1 MNPFVQL
8 LKTLFALVVVVAAH
22 SSARGDETSS
32 PFFRAYYLETHD
44 RDYAAA
50 AKLYAEAIDDRSLT
64 AEQRTTATTRRAA
77 CLEELASA
85 DFATLMPPAALAY
98 VELSRPGE
106 RVLGLLKT
114 LGLTAT
120 GDPAEAVGRRVVIS
134 PDLVR
139 QLLGVR
145 GAAAAVT
152 GFDPFGGKPTGVAV
166 LHAGDVA
173 LLRGIIETALPA
185 AAKAI
190 KPIEGCA
197 TYEAGGEVY
206 ITLTQRLAIVSAQP
220 SEIAAVIRRLR
231 GQEKESFATNADLRE
246 VLAERGDALL
256 FFCANVKPIMPMVTA
271 MMAAAGGN
279 SPELTMAQAL
289 LDLGSLQAVAGRLD
303 VGADGVRLD
312 VSLRLAEGHRNLA
325 YNFFRM
331 PPVDRQTLECVP
343 AGAAAFAAFAL
354 NEPNSRF
361 GGGATPVGEEKPIV
375 TLMDIGREIFANIVG
390 VGVFVLPPAPGERI
404 AHELPDFA
412 AVISVNDPVKS
423 QALWGQMLG
432 IASLA
437 AGGRS
442 LDGETRE
449 IAGVKAQR
457 FALPEGMSVF
467 LAISGNTLVV
477 APGEAA
483 LARAL
488 AARRSGESILS
499 DPAYRASL
507 DRLGTD
513 STFAAFAHVG
523 RCFAIAQ
530 GLDPDD
536 RDVQEAAPFVER
548 MTDTVGSLVVTHS
561 SRVYRLSLMVTGLPK
576 IDDIVSQLIEGRA
589 LVASR
594 AHVAPRLVADV
605 RPAGETSLALRGADA
620 AGERRAIA
628 IPLPI
633 GDATARPAA
642 RSAAD
647 VGESGAKPATDAA
660 ELAPKPA
667 TDASEP
673 APKVRDAKPAD
684 LKRLIAHGALDE
696 ARQHAEQVFAASRDN
711 AAKLNDL
718 AWRWLTEP
726 AYEGALNGVALRMAA
741 RCNELTG
748 ESNWMY
754 VDTLAWAHFKTGDV
768 ARAIELERKALE
780 LCKDDGRID
789 EVKDALARFEAERAQ
804 QQRREADTR

>member
-1 MNPFVQL
+1 MNPLVQIV
-8 LKTLFALVVVVAAH
+8 KTLFALVVVVVAH
-22 SSARGDETSS
+22 NSALGDETTSS
-32 PFFRAYYLETHD
+32 FFRAYYLETHD

-50 AKLYAEAIDDRSLT
+50 AKLYAEAIEDRSLT
-64 AEQRTTATTRRAA
+64 AEQRATATTRRAA

-85 DFATLMPPAALAY
+85 DLAALMPPAALAY

-120 GDPAEAVGRRVVIS
+120 GDPAEAVGRRVVIG
-134 PDLVR
+134 PELVR
-139 QLLGVR
+139 QLLGLR

-173 LLRGIIETALPA
+173 LLRGILETALPA
-185 AAKAI
+185 ATQASR
-190 KPIEGCA
+190 PIEGCA

-206 ITLTQRLAIVSAQP
+206 ITLTHRLAIVSAQP
-220 SEIAAVIRRLR
+220 GEIAAVIRRLR
-231 GQEKESFATNADLRE
+231 GQEKDSFATNADLRE

-256 FFCANVKPIMPMVTA
+256 FFCANVKPIMPMITA
-271 MMAAAGGN
+271 MMTAAGGD
-279 SPELTMAQAL
+279 SPQLTMAQAL

-303 VGADGVRLD
+303 LGADGVRLD
-312 VSLRLAEGHRNLA
+312 VSVRLAEGHRNLA

-361 GGGATPVGEEKPIV
+361 AGGATPVGGEKPIV
-375 TLMDIGREIFANIVG
+375 TLMDIGREFFANIVG
-390 VGVFVLPPAPGERI
+390 VGVFVLPPEPGERFET
-404 AHELPDFA
+404 ELPDFA

-457 FALPEGMSVF
+457 FALPEGMSVY

-488 AARRSGESILS
+488 AARRSGESILN

-507 DRLGTD
+507 DRLSAD
-513 STFAAFAHVG
+513 STFAAFAHIG
-523 RCFAIAQ
+523 RCFSVAQ

-536 RDVQEAAPFVER
+536 RDLEEVAPIVER

-576 IDDIVSQLIEGRA
+576 VDDLVSQWIEGRSTLA
-589 LVASR
+589 GR
-594 AHVAPRLVADV
+594 AAVKPARLVTSM
-605 RPAGETSLALRGADA
+605 RPAGGGPQAPRASESESGRG
-620 AGERRAIA
+620 AIA

-633 GDATARPAA
+633 GDAPARSDAEQGEIPAKHAKNAGAIAARPA
-642 RSAAD
+642 D
-647 VGESGAKPATDAA
+647 V
-660 ELAPKPA
+660 
-667 TDASEP
+667 
-673 APKVRDAKPAD
+673 
-684 LKRLIAHGALDE
+684 KRLIADGAVDE
-696 ARQHAEQVFAASRDN
+696 ARQIAEQTFEDNRDN
-711 AAKLNDL
+711 AARLNEF

-726 AYEGALNGVALRMAA
+726 AYEGVLNGVALRMAT
-741 RCNELTG
+741 RCNQLTG

-754 VDTLAWAHFKTGDV
+754 VDTLAWAHFKAGDV
-768 ARAIELERKALE
+768 DRAIDLERKALE
-780 LCKDDGRID
+780 LCKDDRRID
-789 EVKDALARFEAERAQ
+789 EVKDALATFEAARAE
-804 QQRREADTR
+804 QQRAEEDTR